1 MSEKVYTETHSA
13 MYLAILKN
21 MILAHCTVVYVYS
34 LYIHY
39 ISIQYMSAIMAIRMH
54 EQEAAKC

>member
-13 MYLAILKN
+13 MYLAILQN

-39 ISIQYMSAIMAIRMH
+39 ISIQYMSAITAIRMH